1 MDCLKGRSSLQS
13 GKQGPWAILQTH
25 PENREYF
32 VILTRMQPLEVLL
45 VDINL
50 LQFTAHNDIWG
61 DVRIQ
66 CVRESLVP
74 NRKTDRTLIFRA
86 RKMHPFCCGIKR
98 GWANC
103 KWFFKAYNKT
113 SSPIHGG
120 GGNWYF
126 TSVFFMNYLKNREK
140 CVISLEPHP
149 TVLQSILLRNK

>member
-98 GWANC
+98 G
-103 KWFFKAYNKT
+103 
-113 SSPIHGG
+113 
-120 GGNWYF
+120 
-126 TSVFFMNYLKNREK
+126 
-140 CVISLEPHP
+140 
-149 TVLQSILLRNK
+149 